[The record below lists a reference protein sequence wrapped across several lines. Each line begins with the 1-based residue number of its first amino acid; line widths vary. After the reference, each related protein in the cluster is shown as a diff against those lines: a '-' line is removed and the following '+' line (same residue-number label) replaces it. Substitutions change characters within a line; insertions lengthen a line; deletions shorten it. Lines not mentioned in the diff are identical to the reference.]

1 MTATSLEILTIG
13 HSSRSYESFVE
24 LLRGASVTAIAD
36 VRTAPYSRRFP
47 QFNRDSLRSEL
58 RLDNIAY
65 VFLGE
70 ELGGRPKDKAFFC
83 EGVADYEKMAQ
94 AANFKKGLQRVVEGA
109 NKYRVAMM
117 CSEQDPLACHRC
129 LLVGRAL
136 HERGVA
142 VKHLLLDGAV
152 VDHRDIEKWLI
163 ERSGRSDGD
172 LFESE
177 EKQRAAAYRKQS
189 SRVAYSERKAPV
201 TKPIA
206 AE

>member
-1 MTATSLEILTIG
+1 MTATPREILTIG
-13 HSSRSYESFVE
+13 HSSQSYESFVE

-36 VRTAPYSRRFP
+36 VRTAPYSRHVP

-94 AANFKKGLQRVVEGA
+94 TANFKKGLQRVIEGA

-117 CSEQDPLACHRC
+117 CSEQDPLECHRC

-142 VKHLLLDGAV
+142 VKHLLLNGAV
-152 VDHRDIEKWLI
+152 MDHRDIEKWLI

-177 EKQRAAAYRKQS
+177 DKQRAVAYRKQS